1 MKKLKILLSVV
12 SVLLVMLLSSCVES
26 KPHEHDFQMKS
37 DNLYHYLECECG
49 EKKGETYHHTYEWIN
64 GEDPTLAS
72 LECAEC
78 DWVYD
83 YEKEF
88 NKPVLVVPR
97 GGGGGEPAMA
107 PIMSYQISTEKGI
120 YNIGE
125 EFEITLSLNLNDS
138 NLLDGPFH
146 VKLAKSPYYEIVG
159 DDEYVIEDFCISD
172 YRGKKDSIV
181 DFKFKVRAIAS
192 SELPR
197 PFEFKIKCNAKHE
210 ELEYYRTNYIDV
222 EGYYDS
228 SEEYFITICDLRFIM
243 NSGNILL
250 SQKPFDLFFA
260 SINNKYASCEISK
273 DEYIRKCTEYLYFG
287 SAAIKRYD
295 SNRYSYYS
303 KNIRAFFTLSDEYSY
318 LDEYFNSNKPTDSSF
333 DPYLEGYSITAN
345 VLLDILLEK
354 DLISD
359 AEYENEKKYIN
370 ESGVTTAQ
378 YSRTIPDYIIPFYDY
393 YTNRAEEM
401 TIQCVESTVLEQNSN
416 GRNSASLYLSE
427 CKIPVGS
434 EINLTV
440 YTDFSQSI
448 ESLSVIDRSG
458 GKRQPADYRRT
469 LCHIA

>member
-159 DDEYVIEDFCISD
+159 DDEYVIEDFCASD

-181 DFKFKVRAIAS
+181 DFKFKVRAIAPS
-192 SELPR
+192 DLPHS
-197 PFEFKIKCNAKHE
+197 FEFKIKCNANQQHF
-210 ELEYYRTNYIDV
+210 EYYTVYKDKRLGIP
-222 EGYYDS
+222 YYSDF
-228 SEEYFITICDLRFIM
+228 SEDYFITILAMSFRTSEKDIIIGENSNKFFFDSM
-243 NSGNILL
+243 NRQYISSNL
-250 SQKPFDLFFA
+250 SKED
-260 SINNKYASCEISK
+260 YV
-273 DEYIRKCTEYLYFG
+273 
-287 SAAIKRYD
+287 KRYYERATLDMPSIICFD
-295 SNRYSYYS
+295 SEDKYNRDCISYVS
-303 KNIRAFFTLSDEYSY
+303 KNIRARLY
-318 LDEYFNSNKPTDSSF
+318 LTNSF
-333 DPYLEGYSITAN
+333 D
-345 VLLDILLEK
+345 LL
-354 DLISD
+354 S
-359 AEYENEKKYIN
+359 KKYEKNNATSDKEIALEVIEILFSN
-370 ESGVTTAQ
+370 NILTKSQYESEKA
-378 YSRTIPDYIIPFYDY
+378 YISSSAVGRVELICSIREYQELIPFESSAYDVWLIY
-393 YTNRAEEM
+393 N
-401 TIQCVESTVLEQNSN
+401 EQKTFFENHDTPVDSDY
-416 GRNSASLYLSE
+416 NSASIYLKESIVPLNE
-427 CKIPVGS
+427 IFEVEVYTCLSREISMPILFPKK
-434 EINLTV
+434 EIN
-440 YTDFSQSI
+440 
-448 ESLSVIDRSG
+448 R
-458 GKRQPADYRRT
+458 
-469 LCHIA
+469 